1 MFICHPGMSPFL
13 KNLEATELTNE
24 KIRDFKRVVLAQAS
38 ILITLFLLE
47 LFTWLAFP
55 LYLELAETLFF
66 MAIGAYAYLL
76 WDMLRNYTASRR
88 IVMLNFIFIMG
99 VFIAG
104 FICVNPFWPM
114 ALSLPYRITLVLI
127 QACLLTVECF
137 VIGFTIREFFK
148 RDLDLPIKLWGAAA
162 LYMMIGMSFG
172 SFYEILCILQL
183 DCLGT
188 DIPLRTIA
196 LMKRIGYSFQV
207 LCGMD
212 TQYNVSSL
220 ISSVTTIEAL
230 FSEIF
235 IVLIV
240 GRFLIK

>member
-1 MFICHPGMSPFL
+1 MSPFL
-13 KNLEATELTNE
+13 KNLGATELTNE
-24 KIRDFKRVVLAQAS
+24 KIRDFRRVVFAQSA
-38 ILITLFLLE
+38 ILVTLFILE

-66 MAIGAYAYLL
+66 MALGIYTFLL
-76 WDMLRNYTASRR
+76 WDMLRNFTASRR

-99 VFIAG
+99 VFVAG

-114 ALSLPYRITLVLI
+114 ELSTPYRIMLVII
-127 QACLLTVECF
+127 QVCLLAVECF

-172 SFYEILCILQL
+172 SLYEILCILQL
-183 DCLGT
+183 DCLGV

-196 LMKRIGYSFQV
+196 MMKRVGFSFMV

-212 TQYNVSSL
+212 ISYDVTPL
-220 ISSVTTIEAL
+220 INSVMTIESL

-240 GRFLIK
+240 GRFLVK

>member
-1 MFICHPGMSPFL
+1 MSPFL

-24 KIRDFKRVVLAQAS
+24 KIRDFRRIVFAQAS
-38 ILITLFLLE
+38 ILVTLFILE

-66 MAIGAYAYLL
+66 AALGIYALLL
-76 WDMLRNYTASRR
+76 WDMLRNFTTSRR

-114 ALSLPYRITLVLI
+114 ELSIPYRAMLI
-127 QACLLTVECF
+127 IIQTCLLTVECF

-162 LYMMIGMSFG
+162 LYMMIGMTFG
-172 SFYEILCILQL
+172 SVYEILCILQL

-196 LMKRIGYSFQV
+196 MMKRVGFSFMV

-212 TQYNVSSL
+212 VPYNVTPL
-220 ISSVTTIEAL
+220 INSVVTIESL
-230 FSEIF
+230 FGEIF

-240 GRFLIK
+240 GRFLVK

>member
-1 MFICHPGMSPFL
+1 MAPFL
-13 KNLEATELTNE
+13 KNLEATSLTNE
-24 KIRDFKRVVLAQAS
+24 KIRDFTRVVFAQIG
-38 ILITLFLLE
+38 ILISLFILE
-47 LFTWLAFP
+47 LFSWLRFP
-55 LYLELAETLFF
+55 LYLELAETIFF
-66 MAIGAYAYLL
+66 LAIGAYAFLL

-114 ALSLPYRITLVLI
+114 EPSVPYRITLVVI

-137 VIGFTIREFFK
+137 VIWFTIREFFK

-162 LYMMIGMSFG
+162 IYMMIGMSFG
-172 SFYEILCILQL
+172 SIYEILCILQV

-196 LMKRIGYSFQV
+196 LMKRVGFSFMV
-207 LCGMD
+207 LVGMD
-212 TQYNVSSL
+212 TPYN
-220 ISSVTTIEAL
+220 ISALLGSVATIEAL

>member
-1 MFICHPGMSPFL
+1 MSPFL

-24 KIRDFKRVVLAQAS
+24 KIRDFKRIVLAQLA
-38 ILITLFLLE
+38 ILLTLFLLE

-55 LYLELAETLFF
+55 LYLELAETFF
-66 MAIGAYAYLL
+66 FLALGAYAYLL
-76 WDMLRNYTASRR
+76 WDMLRNYTTSRR
-88 IVMLNFIFIMG
+88 IIMLNFVFIMG

-114 ALSLPYRITLVLI
+114 PLSIPYRIMLVAI

-162 LYMMIGMSFG
+162 LYMMIAMSFG
-172 SFYEILCILQL
+172 SLYEMLCILQL

-188 DIPLRTIA
+188 DVPLRTIA
-196 LMKRIGYSFQV
+196 MMKRVGFSFMV

-212 TQYNVSSL
+212 TPYDVSAL

-230 FSEIF
+230 FGEIF